1 MIDEPQRPVN
11 RASHAVPH
19 PRIGIRKPRIM
30 RENKIKGSRSI
41 DGGILVYPRKE
52 APGKW
57 MVMWRT
63 PEGRRYRSFDTL
75 TSANFFASDLQQ
87 ERRHNGTKPVHSIL
101 TAAESKFLEELRA
114 ATKGAKLSEILAAW
128 KDYQGKQSGL
138 TIGEVAQRFV
148 DMRSKEGVARFLQT
162 NYALYLRR
170 FIEMYGSKR
179 SVNSFTPDDIRGWV
193 GRLLKSGYSPK
204 TVNHHLRTL
213 SMVFN
218 RSIAEGWASKNPCL
232 AVASIKT
239 ERDEVSV
246 LPLADARK
254 LFEASRGHR
263 VALYLAL
270 EAFGGLRFSSALRIA
285 PGDINVADKSIV
297 LPAAKHKT
305 GRRHVLEGLPENLW
319 EWIRNAD
326 IISDPLWKKNPWRMC
341 VPVYNREKKA
351 AFERAG
357 LKLQP
362 NVLRHSFCSYH
373 VAQHQ
378 DAAKTAVLMQHSNQ
392 VMIYRHYKG
401 VATRADA
408 AEYFAITPSSF
419 GPLSV
424 GGRRRGRPRK
434 LREGSNPAGAA
445 PSECVSAEPA

>member
-1 MIDEPQRPVN
+1 
-11 RASHAVPH
+11 
-19 PRIGIRKPRIM
+19 M
-30 RENKIKGSRSI
+30 RENKNKGSRSI

-63 PEGRRYRSFDTL
+63 PEGRRYRSFETL

-87 ERRHNGTKPVHSIL
+87 ERRHNGTRPVHSIL
-101 TAAESKFLEELRA
+101 TAAESKYLEELRA
-114 ATKGAKLSEILAAW
+114 ATKGAKLSELLAAW
-128 KDYQGKQSGL
+128 KDYQAKQTGL
-138 TIGEVAQRFV
+138 TIGEVAHRFV

-170 FIEMYGSKR
+170 FIDMYGADR
-179 SVNSFTPDDIRGWV
+179 PANSITPDEVRGWV
-193 GRLLKSGYSPK
+193 DRLLKADYSPK

-218 RSIAEGWASKNPCL
+218 RAIAEGWCSKNPCL

-246 LPLADARK
+246 ISLADARK
-254 LFEASRGHR
+254 LFEANRGHR
-263 VALYLAL
+263 VSLYMAL

-319 EWIRNAD
+319 EWIRNVD
-326 IISDPLWKKNPWRMC
+326 VISDPLWRKNPWRMC

-378 DAAKTAVLMQHSNQ
+378 DAAKTAVLMQHANQ
-392 VMIYRHYKG
+392 AMIYRHYKG

-408 AEYFAITPSSF
+408 AGYFAITPSSF
-419 GPLSV
+419 GPSSFA
-424 GGRRRGRPRK
+424 GRRRGRPRNS
-434 LREGSNPAGAA
+434 REGSDLAGEGS
-445 PSECVSAEPA
+445 PGCVSAEPA